1 MIAAP
6 EASHAVKIAKKN
18 PELNVGLHIVLSN
31 GKSSLQI
38 VEIPNLVNSKC
49 EFSNN
54 KFWCGVNYF
63 FNNKA
68 RSELKK
74 EIQAQFKAFKKTGL
88 KLDHVNAHN
97 HMHLHPTIF
106 NLIIEIGREYNLTA
120 IRIPNE
126 PPLNSIIYNKKEFF
140 MRYIRWLFFSIFTYQ
155 MEKKCKNNKIIF
167 NNYIYGLHDSGHM
180 NIDKL
185 VRIIPH
191 IKDGITEIYTH
202 PSTENDNTLYN
213 YEFVEEYKALI
224 HARIKRTIEKFNI
237 ELSGFNS

>member
-31 GKSSLQI
+31 GKSSLPI

-74 EIQAQFKAFKKTGL
+74 EI
-88 KLDHVNAHN
+88 
-97 HMHLHPTIF
+97 
-106 NLIIEIGREYNLTA
+106 R
-120 IRIPNE
+120 
-126 PPLNSIIYNKKEFF
+126 
-140 MRYIRWLFFSIFTYQ
+140 
-155 MEKKCKNNKIIF
+155 
-167 NNYIYGLHDSGHM
+167 
-180 NIDKL
+180 
-185 VRIIPH
+185 
-191 IKDGITEIYTH
+191 
-202 PSTENDNTLYN
+202 
-213 YEFVEEYKALI
+213 
-224 HARIKRTIEKFNI
+224 
-237 ELSGFNS
+237 

>member
-31 GKSSLQI
+31 GKSSLPI

-155 MEKKCKNNKIIF
+155 MEKK
-167 NNYIYGLHDSGHM
+167 
-180 NIDKL
+180 
-185 VRIIPH
+185 
-191 IKDGITEIYTH
+191 
-202 PSTENDNTLYN
+202 
-213 YEFVEEYKALI
+213 
-224 HARIKRTIEKFNI
+224 
-237 ELSGFNS
+237 

>member
-1 MIAAP
+1 
-6 EASHAVKIAKKN
+6 
-18 PELNVGLHIVLSN
+18 
-31 GKSSLQI
+31 
-38 VEIPNLVNSKC
+38 
-49 EFSNN
+49 
-54 KFWCGVNYF
+54 
-63 FNNKA
+63 
-68 RSELKK
+68 
-74 EIQAQFKAFKKTGL
+74 
-88 KLDHVNAHN
+88 
-97 HMHLHPTIF
+97 
-106 NLIIEIGREYNLTA
+106 
-120 IRIPNE
+120 
-126 PPLNSIIYNKKEFF
+126 
-140 MRYIRWLFFSIFTYQ
+140 